1 MRQEKKVILLAG
13 PTASGKSKLAI
24 KLAQYFDGEI
34 INADSMQIYKEISI
48 LTSKPNSQDIKAIKH
63 HLYGFNSVKKKFS
76 TGHWLKLV
84 VKKIEE
90 QWENERMPIVVGG
103 TGLYFKALTDGLV
116 KIPDIPNK
124 TRTQIRKLHKKIGQK
139 NFFIQLIKLDP
150 LAKRLVLPSDTQR
163 SMRAYEVKKFTNKS
177 LFEFLKETKSN
188 FNNNVFK
195 KLFINTPRELL
206 HKKIEKRVEKMFN
219 DGVIDEVKKFKIGFC
234 ACILAGGIITV
245 SPASYAQEQSNLV
258 APAPNQVDVIPV
270 VSNNDAYA
278 FESDDVTHPPLRLTP
293 DKSTLIR
300 LPRAAGSIIVGNP
313 NHLNILPDSSLT
325 LVAVPRMPGASFFTV
340 LDKDGEVVMQRHV
353 IVASPS
359 KKYVRIRR
367 TCNGDAAGSGAHGQA
382 GCGWRARWHA
392 GARGGLLLPLRSAH
406 QARRRRRPEGGVGGE
421 GGAHAGR
428 VGGRGGRAGT
438 GDPQAS
444 SVCRPVRVLILIER
458 WFKRLDSRIAGP
470 ISAGWSR

>member
-13 PTASGKSKLAI
+13 ATASGKSKLAI

-34 INADSMQIYKEISI
+34 INADSMQVYKEISI
-48 LTSKPNSQDIKAIKH
+48 LTSKPNSQDIKTIKH
-63 HLYGFNSVKKKFS
+63 HLYGFNSVKKNFS

-84 VKKIEE
+84 VKKIKE

-219 DGVIDEVKKFKIGFC
+219 DGVIDEVKKFCKMKVNKELSSNKI
-234 ACILAGGIITV
+234 IGIKEIRD
-245 SPASYAQEQSNLV
+245 YLQGK
-258 APAPNQVDVIPV
+258 I
-270 VSNNDAYA
+270 
-278 FESDDVTHPPLRLTP
+278 
-293 DKSTLIR
+293 TLIR
-300 LPRAAGSIIVGNP
+300 SKELIAQKTRQYAK
-313 NHLNILPDSSLT
+313 
-325 LVAVPRMPGASFFTV
+325 RQFT
-340 LDKDGEVVMQRHV
+340 
-353 IVASPS
+353 
-359 KKYVRIRR
+359 
-367 TCNGDAAGSGAHGQA
+367 
-382 GCGWRARWHA
+382 W
-392 GARGGLLLPLRSAH
+392 ARGHMKSWEMIYSTNINDL
-406 QARRRRRPEGGVGGE
+406 
-421 GGAHAGR
+421 
-428 VGGRGGRAGT
+428 
-438 GDPQAS
+438 
-444 SVCRPVRVLILIER
+444 
-458 WFKRLDSRIAGP
+458 FKKTINK
-470 ISAGWSR
+470 IS